1 MKLPVAFGALGG
13 LLLCAAVAASS
24 APAGHLLGS
33 AAPVRRTAP
42 APYQRIVPAP
52 AAVAPGGP
60 GYTLGPR
67 TVIRTTAGSGEVR
80 AIGEQLAAAWRRTAR
95 LPLPVQE
102 TAAEAVTDGIRLR
115 LDPYAGSFGEEGY
128 RLQSDEDGV
137 IVTAFRPAGLFRGT
151 QTLRQ
156 LLPVGGAPW
165 TVAGGAVTDT
175 PRFAHRAATVEA
187 VRPEGGGVARLKA
200 YVDQLALYK
209 INVLRTRGA
218 WTADAYRELVR
229 HARGRYMEVVPEP
242 RRAEGS
248 AVVMYARHE
257 GASPAERAKLA
268 QAVRAGARV
277 ILSPADRALSVRRA
291 YEWDPGDCLPGVPRQ
306 AVLGVA
312 APPEYEQFQ
321 RVLGV
326 AELGWS
332 PAAALDWDAYRER
345 LAAQGPR
352 LDAMGVRYS
361 RTPEVP
367 WP

>member
-1 MKLPVAFGALGG
+1 MKLPVAVGALGG
-13 LLLCAAVAASS
+13 LLFCAAVAASS
-24 APAGHLLGS
+24 ARVAHLDSAVPAG
-33 AAPVRRTAP
+33 RTEAT
-42 APYQRIVPAP
+42 PYQRIVPAP

-60 GYTLGPR
+60 GYTLGAR

-95 LPLPVQE
+95 LPLPVE
-102 TAAEAVTDGIRLR
+102 GTDAGAGTDGIRLR
-115 LDPYAGSFGEEGY
+115 LDPYAGGFGEEGY

-137 IVTAFRPAGLFRGT
+137 LVTAYRPAGLFRGT

-156 LLPVGGAPW
+156 LLPEGAAPW

-175 PRFAHRAATVEA
+175 PRFAHRAATVDA
-187 VRPEGGGVARLKA
+187 VRAEDGIDRLKS

-209 INVLRTRGA
+209 INVLRTRGV
-218 WTADAYRELVR
+218 WTGGEYRELVR
-229 HARGRYMEVVPEP
+229 HARGRYMEVLPD
-242 RRAEGS
+242 RRQAAQGP
-248 AVVMYARHE
+248 VVTYARQD
-257 GASPAERAKLA
+257 GASAAERAKLA
-268 QAVRAGARV
+268 EAVRAGARV
-277 ILSPADRALSVRRA
+277 ILSPADRAVSVRRA
-291 YEWDPGDCLPGVPRQ
+291 YEWDPGNCLPGLPRQ
-306 AVLGVA
+306 AVWGVE
-312 APPEYEQFQ
+312 APPEHGHFQ
-321 RVLGV
+321 QVLGV

-332 PAAALDWDAYRER
+332 PAAALNWDTYRQR

>member
-24 APAGHLLGS
+24 APAAHLLDS
-33 AAPVRRTAP
+33 AAPVGRAEAT
-42 APYQRIVPAP
+42 PYQRIIPAP
-52 AAVAPGGP
+52 AAIAPGGP
-60 GYTLGPR
+60 GYTLGAR

-95 LPLPVQE
+95 LPLPVEE
-102 TAAEAVTDGIRLR
+102 TDAGAGTDGIRLR

-128 RLQSDEDGV
+128 RLQSGEDGV
-137 IVTAFRPAGLFRGT
+137 LVTAYRPAGLFRGT

-156 LLPVGGAPW
+156 LLPVGGGPW

-175 PRFAHRAATVEA
+175 PRFAHRAATVDA
-187 VRPEGGGVARLKA
+187 VRPEDGVERLKR

-209 INVLRTRGA
+209 INVLRTHGV
-218 WTADAYRELVR
+218 WTRDEYRELVR
-229 HARGRYMEVVPEP
+229 HARGRYMEVVPE
-242 RRAEGS
+242 RRQAARG
-248 AVVMYARHE
+248 AVVTYARQD
-257 GASPAERAKLA
+257 GAGAAEHAKLA
-268 QAVRAGARV
+268 EAVRAGARV
-277 ILSPADRALSVRRA
+277 ILSPADRAVSVRRA
-291 YEWDPGDCLPGVPRQ
+291 YEWDPGDCLPGLPRQ
-306 AVLGVA
+306 AVLGVE
-312 APPEYEQFQ
+312 APPEHGQFQ
-321 RVLGV
+321 QVLGV

-332 PAAALDWDAYRER
+332 PPAALNWDTYRRR